1 MPADER
7 SLNDIAW
14 EKVFAA
20 LPLQE
25 GLNSDGFVFIPADN
39 LKLYGKREP
48 RLMAKL
54 DSKQSRPRIFKNLE
68 LSMLPVENGKY
79 VIFKDEHEKSYF
91 SFGRALEEIPIE
103 QYQSRRESSHFDTL
117 QLSKISTES
126 QAIDFAHFVSL
137 LSTFTGDSPLF
148 LTIRG
153 RSRSSDFDIKLPDS
167 QTRISVSGVQIEI
180 DAGFE
185 TENSIFILEA
195 KMGKVEDFNIRQ
207 LFYPFKNWTTQTS
220 KPVIPLFFTYSN
232 GLFYFVRFEFGAE
245 FGEAR
250 IIDKKCFTVNE
261 PPKGRINLNTLLNII
276 EVSDEPNVPYPQA
289 NDLDKVVDLVMN
301 YSEGL
306 NNKESI
312 AEFFEFDERQADYY
326 ANAAIYLGLFERDA
340 VHRKQFL
347 ITEIGYQLAS
357 FPNRI
362 DRNLCV
368 LKQMISRPSFND
380 ILSLFNRNSRDLSL
394 LHPDIVARIIQSRTN
409 LTGTTPRRR
418 ASTVKSWVEW
428 VVENMEFE

>member
-1 MPADER
+1 M
-7 SLNDIAW
+7 
-14 EKVFAA
+14 
-20 LPLQE
+20 
-25 GLNSDGFVFIPADN
+25 
-39 LKLYGKREP
+39 
-48 RLMAKL
+48 
-54 DSKQSRPRIFKNLE
+54 
-68 LSMLPVENGKY
+68 
-79 VIFKDEHEKSYF
+79 
-91 SFGRALEEIPIE
+91 
-103 QYQSRRESSHFDTL
+103 
-117 QLSKISTES
+117 
-126 QAIDFAHFVSL
+126 
-137 LSTFTGDSPLF
+137 
-148 LTIRG
+148 
-153 RSRSSDFDIKLPDS
+153 
-167 QTRISVSGVQIEI
+167 
-180 DAGFE
+180 
-185 TENSIFILEA
+185 
-195 KMGKVEDFNIRQ
+195 
-207 LFYPFKNWTTQTS
+207 
-220 KPVIPLFFTYSN
+220 
-232 GLFYFVRFEFGAE
+232 
-245 FGEAR
+245 
-250 IIDKKCFTVNE
+250 NE